1 METFV
6 ILNIFALSVLAG
18 TITGLAIGSAAR
30 RQKPALSSM
39 TAQDKKVNL
48 ALVLFFTA
56 VYIIVLTWY
65 AMLPPAP
72 PFP

>member
-1 METFV
+1 MEKFV
-6 ILNIFALSVLAG
+6 ILNILALGVLAG
-18 TITGLAIGSAAR
+18 TITGLAIGYAAR
-30 RQKPALSSM
+30 RQKPAWSSM
-39 TAQDKKVNL
+39 TAQDKRVNI

-56 VYIIVLTWY
+56 VYIIALSWY